1 MEIKIRLNQVLKI
14 ILYILAWIIFVGISI
29 EASAV
34 MVYLIYTLAYGL
46 PAPGKLYLQED
57 LSALYNFDRGY
68 FVLEVVLMILVAV
81 MKAGMF
87 YLVIHNLHSK
97 KLSMTQPFNKH
108 VRRFIL
114 TLSCLTLLIG
124 LFSGWGVKYR
134 EFFLAQEV
142 SMPDIEQLGFG
153 GADVWL
159 FMSVVLFV
167 IAYIFKRG
175 IEIQTE
181 NDLTI

>member
-1 MEIKIRLNQVLKI
+1 METKIGSYHVLKI
-14 ILYILAWIIFVGISI
+14 LLYIIAWIIFVGLCI

-34 MVYLIYTLAYGL
+34 IVYLIYTLAYEP
-46 PAPGKLYLQED
+46 PAAGKLYFQED
-57 LSALYNFDRGY
+57 LSALYHFDRGY
-68 FVLEVVLMILVAV
+68 FAVETGLMIIVAV
-81 MKAGMF
+81 MKAVMF
-87 YLVIHNLHSK
+87 YRVVSILHGTRF
-97 KLSMTQPFNKH
+97 SMAQPFNKP

-114 TLSCLTLLIG
+114 TLSYLALLIG
-124 LFSGWGVKYR
+124 LFSYWGVKYR
-134 EFFLAQEV
+134 KWFLAQDV

-159 FMSVVLFV
+159 FMSVVFFV
-167 IAYIFKRG
+167 IAHIFKRG